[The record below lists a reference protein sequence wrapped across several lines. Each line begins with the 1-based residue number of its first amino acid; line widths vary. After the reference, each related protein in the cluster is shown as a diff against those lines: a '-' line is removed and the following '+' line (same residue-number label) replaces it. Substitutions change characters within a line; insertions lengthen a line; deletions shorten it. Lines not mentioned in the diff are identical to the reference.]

1 MSTQELPRRSA
12 MFMLSLFHYC
22 RLAAHGLRPVCRL
35 RPHRQL
41 WQVALP
47 CGQRLRKPDHRPL
60 RLGGSAGG
68 GEIALCGL
76 LQEPLSRAAAAAAAA
91 MSDCDATSAGDGL
104 EAECGA
110 ESRGRERGA
119 QPTREGEHVL
129 PDSGPVPVV
138 SKKDPSRREQL
149 EGAPHLEQRL
159 ALLVRCVEVDQ
170 SRPRQRR
177 AAAPALAL
185 LVRCVEVDQS
195 RPRQRRAAA
204 SARACGCEPTKYGA
218 ADKAVADSG
227 KDDVAV
233 ALAVHVG
240 HELLKEA
247 RPTVAEPQP
256 AAPAVVVRP
265 HAGVAAERVDAHERR
280 VVMAAAESLE
290 RTCDADGGAADKRAE
305 LDDEQLA
312 LLLHHR

>member
-1 MSTQELPRRSA
+1 MSLQSSSHPPRPSASGSSPHVSRTNRS
-12 MFMLSLFHYC
+12 LSASSRSEADSEDHGFSQGFDGGGAATALLLRGRLFF
-22 RLAAHGLRPVCRL
+22 LFFSPTLRPASASASSSAAAPSEEAAAAAAIV
-35 RPHRQL
+35 
-41 WQVALP
+41 VAAAIVAVAV
-47 CGQRLRKPDHRPL
+47 GV
-60 RLGGSAGG
+60 A
-68 GEIALCGL
+68 
-76 LQEPLSRAAAAAAAA
+76 AAAAAAAA

-177 AAAPALAL
+177 AAA
-185 LVRCVEVDQS
+185 
-195 RPRQRRAAA
+195 

-218 ADKAVADSG
+218 AD
-227 KDDVAV
+227 
-233 ALAVHVG
+233 
-240 HELLKEA
+240 
-247 RPTVAEPQP
+247 T
-256 AAPAVVVRP
+256 
-265 HAGVAAERVDAHERR
+265 
-280 VVMAAAESLE
+280 
-290 RTCDADGGAADKRAE
+290 GGGG
-305 LDDEQLA
+305 
-312 LLLHHR
+312 